1 MQKPDI
7 LHQRMSLMRS
17 LVFEGNTWEKYEDLR
32 SKDKILH
39 RNLRKILKEM
49 LRNDPSKGL
58 GKPERLKHTLSGL
71 WSRRLSKG
79 DRLIYTFDTESI
91 HILAIGG
98 HYITPA
104 MVNRNNIVIARRE
117 ERTTKSKIPYC
128 KSGQS
133 PKGISIKEIA
143 SSLHS
148 SR

>member
-1 MQKPDI
+1 
-7 LHQRMSLMRS
+7 MRS
-17 LVFEGNTWEKYEDLR
+17 LIFEGNTWEKYEELR
-32 SKDKILH
+32 KKDKILH
-39 RNLRKILKEM
+39 RNLCKLLKDM
-49 LRNDPSKGL
+49 LRNDPSCGL
-58 GKPERLKHTLSGL
+58 GKPEKLKHSLSGL

-79 DRLIYTFDTESI
+79 DRLIYTFDAESI
-91 HILAIGG
+91 NILAIGG

-117 ERTTKSKIPYC
+117 ERTTK
-128 KSGQS
+128 QS